1 MVLLMAQPTAPRRG
15 ACMDAG
21 DEEVEGEARA
31 QAETEGEAAGEAA
44 GEEEGGEQ
52 AEEEGEEEG
61 EMILLYKT
69 GKVKHA
75 FAAWHDGKV
84 RGCTNYEY
92 EEGEKWKDG
101 EFPILLPNLEDL
113 RLFHDGAGCQY
124 QCRETIH
131 GTARS
136 FADTGV
142 RISHHVSMSGTTPGL
157 TAHVHVYVHAHAHI
171 LASTSHQPWALG
183 DAVSR

>member
-1 MVLLMAQPTAPRRG
+1 
-15 ACMDAG
+15 
-21 DEEVEGEARA
+21 
-31 QAETEGEAAGEAA
+31 
-44 GEEEGGEQ
+44 
-52 AEEEGEEEG
+52 
-61 EMILLYKT
+61 MILLYKT

-142 RISHHVSMSGTTPGL
+142 RISHHVHERYNSR
-157 TAHVHVYVHAHAHI
+157 AHSARSCLCSRSCSHSR
-171 LASTSHQPWALG
+171 LHQPPALG
-183 DAVSR
+183 PW